1 MEQVSFA
8 RVCVEVGG
16 GAILPSKK
24 IKLSPHE
31 QIMAGNHSA
40 TVKHMNLATD
50 LKFSDPKH
58 CLSPIE
64 KANEKS
70 SAAPDDNLLSK
81 NGDATILDE
90 SPSFSAGISK
100 LDIDEARISSK
111 TRDSKQKQVVLDS
124 FKVGRFQDNVVV
136 TEETSKSLPVEL
148 EKPPHVADSPC
159 TIKVQIRLKAVLRDP
174 KPKSSVQHQSSSIH
188 MLPMPVANV
197 LTDNVASCNYSHSY
211 PKEEQLSADAD
222 NQHNLVGRLVLASA
236 LVKEP

>member
-1 MEQVSFA
+1 MELSPVQ
-8 RVCVEVGG
+8 
-16 GAILPSKK
+16 K

-31 QIMAGNHSA
+31 QIMAGNHSE

-50 LKFSDPKH
+50 MKFSDPKH

-64 KANEKS
+64 KANEVRAKQE
-70 SAAPDDNLLSK
+70 NY
-81 NGDATILDE
+81 
-90 SPSFSAGISK
+90 SK
-100 LDIDEARISSK
+100 LLKDEARISSK
-111 TRDSKQKQVVLDS
+111 TRDSKQKQAVLDS
-124 FKVGRFQDNVVV
+124 FKAGRFQDNVVV

-174 KPKSSVQHQSSSIH
+174 NPKSRVQDQSSSIH

-197 LTDNVASCNYSHSY
+197 LTDNVAFCNYSHSY
-211 PKEEQLSADAD
+211 PKEEQLSVDAD
-222 NQHNLVGRLVLASA
+222 NQHNLAGRPVLASA